1 MGRVISSGES
11 RVRRGHGP
19 VVMVIVTGA
28 VVIGA
33 IIVALVVSRPRAGCP
48 VASSPLGDIAARP
61 GALRLCQLG
70 APSLLVGSG
79 RLNGVAWRVVVAP
92 PEPVSAYAAAGL
104 TALPGTGGRV
114 MSCTIDV
121 VYDPRVDP
129 LGEDSLDCGEW
140 ERGAILAGS
149 VLSGCPNGTRTMSV
163 CDALL
168 GQRSDHLVVI
178 PADGSEF
185 TVHAVPFHGLYFAAF
200 AVPGTQEP
208 VNVSAYDARGK
219 MVASTP

>member
-1 MGRVISSGES
+1 MGLFTSSGES
-11 RVRRGHGP
+11 RVRRGP
-19 VVMVIVTGA
+19 RAVVMVIVTGA

-33 IIVALVVSRPRAGCP
+33 ITIALVVSRPRAGCP
-48 VASSPLGDIAARP
+48 AASSPLGDLAARQ
-61 GALRLCQLG
+61 GVLRLCQLG

-79 RLNGVAWRVVVAP
+79 RLNGVAWRVVVTP
-92 PEPVSAYAAAGL
+92 PEPVGAYAAAGL
-104 TALPGTGGRV
+104 TALPGTGGRL
-114 MSCTIDV
+114 MSCTIGV
-121 VYDPRVDP
+121 VYDPRMDP
-129 LGEDSLDCGEW
+129 QGEYSLDCGSW
-140 ERGAILAGS
+140 EQGAILAGQ
-149 VLSGCPNGTRTMSV
+149 LGSGCSEGTRTMSV
-163 CDALL
+163 CGADL

-219 MVASTP
+219 LVASTP